1 MTDERIPEAALLKAI
16 ERLPKGSGVVFRH
29 YSLPRDARRKLF
41 GKVRALSD
49 RRRLTLL
56 LAGPANIARAW
67 GADGFHS
74 RDHQHSR
81 WPLLHSAPVH
91 SLPEIRRAQANG
103 AHLLFLS
110 PLFTTRSHPGARPL
124 GRPGFSQLARATRLP
139 VIALGGVTPQKARA
153 VGALRSYG
161 WAAIDGLTKPFE

>member
-1 MTDERIPEAALLKAI
+1 MTDERVPETVLLKAI

-29 YSLPRDARRKLF
+29 YSLPPDARRKLF
-41 GKVRALSD
+41 GKVRALSG
-49 RRRLTLL
+49 RRGLTLL
-56 LAGPANIARAW
+56 LAGPANIACAW

-74 RDHQHSR
+74 RDLQHGR

-91 SLPEIRRAQANG
+91 SVPEIRRAQASG

-124 GRPGFSQLARATRLP
+124 GPSRFSQLARTASLP
-139 VIALGGVTPQKARA
+139 VIALGGVTRQKARTA
-153 VGALRSYG
+153 RALGAYG
-161 WAAIDGLTKPFE
+161 WAAIDGLIGPFE